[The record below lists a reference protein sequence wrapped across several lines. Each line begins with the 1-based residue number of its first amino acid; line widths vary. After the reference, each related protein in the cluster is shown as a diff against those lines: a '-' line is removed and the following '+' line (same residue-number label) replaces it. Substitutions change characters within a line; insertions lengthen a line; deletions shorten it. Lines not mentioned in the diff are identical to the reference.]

1 MSQLF
6 YNYPVEEYFTL
17 DPNNNTGCP
26 YNNMIISVEQK
37 IPENF
42 EQLMM

>member
-26 YNNMIISVEQK
+26 YNNMIILLNK
-37 IPENF
+37 NPRKF
-42 EQLMM
+42 

>member
-17 DPNNNTGCP
+17 DPNNNTGCVLT
-26 YNNMIISVEQK
+26 II
-37 IPENF
+37 
-42 EQLMM
+42 